1 MEVRFFIF
9 FSIPLRTHPYSSV
22 LPAPPKNRDKKKA
35 VALSSDRKQP

>member
-9 FSIPLRTHPYSSV
+9 FSILLRTHPYPSGIQV
-22 LPAPPKNRDKKKA
+22 QKKA